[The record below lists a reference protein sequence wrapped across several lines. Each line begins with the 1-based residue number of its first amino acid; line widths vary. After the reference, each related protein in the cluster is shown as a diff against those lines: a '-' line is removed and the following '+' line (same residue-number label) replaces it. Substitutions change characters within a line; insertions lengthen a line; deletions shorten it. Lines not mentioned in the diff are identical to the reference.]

1 MKDYIIWGISNMK
14 KNKKRLLIGT
24 LILFVV
30 WSCVTVFIIFKD
42 NKNIVINKELGILS
56 VSTID
61 NINIKIGNDFYIK
74 DEGKKLVVYDFNNN
88 VISEYLEEFTNYE
101 LFLEKYIVITNKNF
115 KKIIDK
121 YGNVLAK
128 GSQVK
133 KARDDKYILVDNAL
147 YDKDMNRIYTLDF
160 TGNFEFTAD
169 ISNDWLFI

>member
-1 MKDYIIWGISNMK
+1 MK

-133 KARDDKYILVDNAL
+133 KARDDK
-147 YDKDMNRIYTLDF
+147 
-160 TGNFEFTAD
+160 
-169 ISNDWLFI
+169 

>member
-1 MKDYIIWGISNMK
+1 MK

-88 VISEYLEEFTNYE
+88 VISE
-101 LFLEKYIVITNKNF
+101 
-115 KKIIDK
+115 
-121 YGNVLAK
+121 
-128 GSQVK
+128 
-133 KARDDKYILVDNAL
+133 
-147 YDKDMNRIYTLDF
+147 
-160 TGNFEFTAD
+160 
-169 ISNDWLFI
+169 